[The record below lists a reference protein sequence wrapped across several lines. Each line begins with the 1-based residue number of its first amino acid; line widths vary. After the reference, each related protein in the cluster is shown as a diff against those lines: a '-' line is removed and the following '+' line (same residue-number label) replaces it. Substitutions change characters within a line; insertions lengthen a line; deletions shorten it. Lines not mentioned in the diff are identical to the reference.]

1 MAKYTIK
8 FQIEGDIHFPH
19 IMLDTFEDL
28 LKVAILPVINDAQ
41 LVPLTLEVKKA
52 RK

>member
-8 FQIEGDIHFPH
+8 FQIEGAIHFPH
-19 IMLDTFEDL
+19 IMLETIEDL
-28 LKVAILPVINDAQ
+28 LKVAVLPVVGVE
-41 LVPLTLEVKKA
+41 LVPLTLEAKKA

>member
-8 FQIEGDIHFPH
+8 FQIEGAVHFPH

-28 LKVAILPVINDAQ
+28 LKVAILPVIGAE
-41 LVPLTLEVKKA
+41 LVPLTLEIKKA